1 MESRLW
7 SRLSVSNR
15 IFLLTDIRMPFMSG
29 IELAREAREICP
41 TMQIAF
47 LSGHDD
53 FSYAQQAIQYNIIS
67 YMLKPISS
75 AELTEELKR
84 IKRKIDQRFEE
95 FASSREQE
103 EHGRQQEFLQP
114 LILDAYQ
121 SSLPERE
128 EELLKAAKNSG
139 FLEGDTS
146 SLQYAVLAVSLE
158 DADGRNCTAQA
169 SVHAMD
175 TIYAKYI
182 HYYGSFFCSD
192 RVVSLLATTKQGMDK
207 YLHIIVEEISREC
220 AQDYGEEGM
229 YRRQSRGNVAV
240 PVSRSLWR
248 SDGCDELCQEKPEWR
263 LFLSRILSEATR
275 WIMKRCRMS

>member
-1 MESRLW
+1 MESRALEQVE
-7 SRLSVSNR
+7 RLEPDL
-15 IFLLTDIRMPFMSG
+15 LLTDIRMPFMSG

-139 FLEGDTS
+139 FLEGDTR
-146 SLQYAVLAVSLE
+146 QPAVCCSCRLAGGC
-158 DADGRNCTAQA
+158 GRPKLHGA
-169 SVHAMD
+169 SQRACNGYDIREVHP
-175 TIYAKYI
+175 
-182 HYYGSFFCSD
+182 
-192 RVVSLLATTKQGMDK
+192 LLWQ
-207 YLHIIVEEISREC
+207 
-220 AQDYGEEGM
+220 
-229 YRRQSRGNVAV
+229 
-240 PVSRSLWR
+240 
-248 SDGCDELCQEKPEWR
+248 
-263 LFLSRILSEATR
+263 LFLQ
-275 WIMKRCRMS
+275 

>member
-1 MESRLW
+1 MKDFYTIVIADDEEQLRHSLIRRIPWEEIGFQVVGEAENGIEALEQVERLEPD
-7 SRLSVSNR
+7 L
-15 IFLLTDIRMPFMSG
+15 LLTDIRMPFMSG

-121 SSLPERE
+121 SSLLERE

-146 SLQYAVLAVSLE
+146 SLQYAVLVVSLE

-192 RVVSLLATTKQGMDK
+192 RVVSLLATTK
-207 YLHIIVEEISREC
+207 
-220 AQDYGEEGM
+220 
-229 YRRQSRGNVAV
+229 
-240 PVSRSLWR
+240 
-248 SDGCDELCQEKPEWR
+248 
-263 LFLSRILSEATR
+263 
-275 WIMKRCRMS
+275 

>member
-1 MESRLW
+1 MKDFYTIVIADDEEQLRHSLIRRIPWEEIGFQVVGEAENGIEALEQVERLEPD
-7 SRLSVSNR
+7 L
-15 IFLLTDIRMPFMSG
+15 LLTDIRMPFMSG

-139 FLEGDTS
+139 LLEGDTS
-146 SLQYAVLAVSLE
+146 SLQYAVLVVSLE
-158 DADGRNCTAQA
+158 DADGRNCTAA
-169 SVHAMD
+169 SQRACNGYDIREVHP
-175 TIYAKYI
+175 
-182 HYYGSFFCSD
+182 
-192 RVVSLLATTKQGMDK
+192 LLWQ
-207 YLHIIVEEISREC
+207 
-220 AQDYGEEGM
+220 
-229 YRRQSRGNVAV
+229 
-240 PVSRSLWR
+240 
-248 SDGCDELCQEKPEWR
+248 
-263 LFLSRILSEATR
+263 LFLQ
-275 WIMKRCRMS
+275 